1 MRFLATLFCLA
12 TFCVTTAL
20 VAQDPPP
27 AAPKKGG
34 GRAPKN
40 LQVLKPEEERA
51 MMGGMRASLGVQC
64 NFCHM
69 PGDNASDENPHKLV
83 ARKMM
88 KMMIDANAALGD
100 SVATRITCYTCHRG
114 KEKPESAPPPAQ

>member
-1 MRFLATLFCLA
+1 MRLLTTILFLATIVLL
-12 TFCVTTAL
+12 
-20 VAQDPPP
+20 AQDPPP
-27 AAPKKGG
+27 AAPKKGGGG

-40 LQVLKPEEERA
+40 LQVLKPEEERP
-51 MMGGMRASLGVQC
+51 MMAGMRASLGVQC
-64 NFCHM
+64 TFCHM
-69 PGDNASDENPHKLV
+69 DDRASDENPHKLV

-100 SVATRITCYTCHRG
+100 AVATKITCYTCHRG